1 MTMRRGFRTFATLAV
16 FAAVG
21 LGLAGCVSEPARIR
35 PGTSAAETLQLLGTP
50 TGRYPLNGGGERLQ
64 YSRMPAGFEVTDID
78 VDASGKV
85 VSVTQV
91 LSEARFGQDIK
102 VNQWRQDDV
111 MAFYGRPYEISRV
124 SSFDGA
130 FVLLANFRPHHH
142 RAFTGAIAEGGLA
155 FIQFPR
161 AHRRVARETHCSCR
175 D

>member
-1 MTMRRGFRTFATLAV
+1 MTSRRFGSLAALA
-16 FAAVG
+16 FAAVAA
-21 LGLAGCVSEPARIR
+21 LGLAGCANEPTRVQ
-35 PGTSAAETLQLLGTP
+35 PGASAADTLQRLGAP
-50 TGRYPLNGGGERLQ
+50 TGRYPLTGGGERLQ

-102 VNQWRQDDV
+102 VDQWRQNDV

-130 FVLLANFRPHHH
+130 VWTWRYKAVNERRMLYIYIDP
-142 RAFTGAIAEGGLA
+142 TGVV
-155 FIQFPR
+155 
-161 AHRRVARETHCSCR
+161 RRYHTGDDLELDRVR

>member
-1 MTMRRGFRTFATLAV
+1 MKRSLGTLAALG
-16 FAAVG
+16 FLAAAS
-21 LGLAGCVSEPARIR
+21 LGLAGCANDPTRIQ
-35 PGTSAAETLQLLGTP
+35 PGTTVAETLQRLGTP

-78 VDASGKV
+78 VDAAGKV
-85 VSVTQV
+85 VSATQV

-102 VNQWRQDDV
+102 VNEWRQNDV

-130 FVLLANFRPHHH
+130 VWTWRYKAVNERRMLYIYIDP
-142 RAFTGAIAEGGLA
+142 TGVV
-155 FIQFPR
+155 
-161 AHRRVARETHCSCR
+161 RRYHTGDDLEFDRLR

>member
-1 MTMRRGFRTFATLAV
+1 MTMQRGFRTFATLAV
-16 FAAVG
+16 FAAAG

-130 FVLLANFRPHHH
+130 VWTWRYKAVNERRMLYIYIDP
-142 RAFTGAIAEGGLA
+142 TGVV
-155 FIQFPR
+155 
-161 AHRRVARETHCSCR
+161 RRYHTGDDLDFDRIR